1 MCYNINLIDGDI
13 IIISSINLKWRE
25 EKMLDNVCF
34 VVSGLQY
41 LYLNISTY
49 LQKKKKLEEIMRSL

>member
-1 MCYNINLIDGDI
+1 
-13 IIISSINLKWRE
+13 
-25 EKMLDNVCF
+25 MLDNVCF